1 MLSRWMSISWTVH
14 ITTLFTLYEWT
25 SLHEQLFL
33 VFLLLVPPVF
43 LFPSL
48 CFLVTPRLATS
59 SRGFSSYHSC
69 ALFLHVDY
77 PSIITS
83 WRAGVVDRRGPLHL
97 PHASGAAALRIES
110 TSPMHQNL
118 RGYLVLIIITA
129 LDDGLQRPSDTL
141 VDIRNALCGLCPHLV

>member
-14 ITTLFTLYEWT
+14 ITTLCTPYEQLSLFSLYEQGA
-25 SLHEQLFL
+25 LDLR
-33 VFLLLVPPVF
+33 VF

-48 CFLVTPRLATS
+48 CFLVTARLATS
-59 SRGFSSYHSC
+59 SRGFSSYYSC
-69 ALFLHVDY
+69 ALYLHVDY

-97 PHASGAAALRIES
+97 PHASGAVALRIES

-129 LDDGLQRPSDTL
+129 LNDGLQRPSDTL